1 MFVKDPEQIAWFVQS
16 LEDGDRRA
24 RVQYE
29 AEERQRQAAEKAAKA
44 TKDKHSSK

>member
-16 LEDGDRRA
+16 LEEGDRRA

-29 AEERQRQAAEKAAKA
+29 AEERKRQAAEKAAKSA
-44 TKDKHSSK
+44 KDQQSLK